1 MPLHLIHGPPNTG
14 RTDAVEAAFKDVLN
28 REPLLVVPGVDDI
41 FGWERRLTSG
51 AGAVVG
57 GQVVH
62 FGDLCA
68 EIIARADVERLDQAG
83 ELQRLELVARAVRTA
98 NGDLAARMAG
108 QPGIAEA
115 VLELIDDFRAELVDP
130 ATLEAK
136 LVEAGARR
144 LGWLTDAY
152 RTYTDLLAEHGLSDG
167 PGEITRALGLLSPEW
182 ASRPLFIAGFDDMT
196 RQQLELI
203 RRLAVD
209 RGADVTVA
217 LGYEAGNPGLEL
229 SNELMS
235 ELLEMKGATSV
246 RETATRRGEVEVPH
260 EQVLLDLEARF
271 MRDTGAEDALP
282 ATDKVAV
289 MRSSGL
295 RNEAEAIGAEIA
307 RLVAGGVRPE
317 KIAVAVSVPASNG
330 PVIRDTLTRLGVPVA
345 LESETAVRE
354 TTVGAAILSI
364 LKAVRRE
371 AGPRPALEWLRS
383 PIGPDHRTV
392 DEVELES
399 AANSDNSADAV
410 IGRLRKAGAEDP
422 AGWAEL
428 KAAIRDGEPVA
439 GIVAKLAT
447 DMSRALLAADAAA
460 TPSAATV
467 IETQAGTAIARA
479 AGEIEEIRDRRG
491 TGLDEIRA
499 AIESGAVK
507 LWSVPAAGTVRIAS
521 PYTLRAKRF
530 EHLFMAS
537 QQEGGIHDMDRAGPF
552 LSASD
557 RAVIGMRERTDPE
570 VQARY
575 LFYSCLTVPTDGLWI
590 SCRTSDEAG
599 KAEQPSPLVSA
610 VEELFE
616 RDAEGRPA
624 VERRGR
630 TGSDIVFDPAEAPSL
645 PEVAR
650 GLVVAGPSSRA
661 DLGEYA
667 AGLEVSLEAASN
679 IEESTRSLA
688 SLSPGPITA
697 ELAAD
702 PVFSATDIEAYA
714 GCPYRWFIERQLS
727 PVQFGPDPD
736 YFTFGTLLHGVLES
750 LYRRFP
756 SQVPRPGTLPDWLA
770 PLPEIVME
778 QAAQWNVRLDGDD
791 PVATGQRVRARE
803 LITTYLKR
811 EASRPEPVHRP
822 AELEYSF
829 GTKSAQA
836 PAVEVNGWKV
846 RGKVDRIDLS
856 PERDGD
862 PAREAVVIDYK
873 SGDVSRLTHLNSE
886 KERRLQLQLYLH
898 AARAAGYVPVAGLY
912 VSLRANAGPS
922 RGAYSE
928 AVGAE
933 MKARGASPDD
943 AVADPTTDSG
953 PGSGIDDFIERGLE
967 RADESVAKMLAGLL
981 EHDPAT
987 CPDHLEHP
995 AVPDRAPEEDPDRNG
1010 GPSWS

>member
-14 RTDAVEAAFKDVLN
+14 RTAAMERAFKDVLS

-41 FGWERRLTSG
+41 FGWERRLTSEG
-51 AGAVVG
+51 GAVVG

-62 FGDLCA
+62 FRDLCA
-68 EIIARADVERLDQAG
+68 EIIAGADVEKLDPAG

-98 NGDLAARMAG
+98 NRDLAGRMAG

-115 VLELIDDFRAELVDP
+115 VLELIDDFRAELIDP
-130 ATLEAK
+130 ATLETRLA
-136 LVEAGARR
+136 EAGARR
-144 LGWLTDAY
+144 LGWLADTY
-152 RTYTDLLAEHGLSDG
+152 RTYTDLLVERGLSDG

-182 ASRPLFIAGFDDMT
+182 ARRPLFVAGFDDMT

-209 RGADVTVA
+209 QAADVTVA
-217 LGYEAGNPGLEL
+217 LGYEAGNPGLEM

-246 RETATRRGEVEVPH
+246 RETATTRGEVEVPH
-260 EQVLLDLEARF
+260 EQVLLDLEERF
-271 MRDTGAEDALP
+271 MRDTGAQGALP
-282 ATDKVAV
+282 ATDTVAV
-289 MRSSGL
+289 MRSSGI

-307 RLVAGGVRPE
+307 RLVAGGVPPE
-317 KIAVAVSVPASNG
+317 QIAVAVSVPASNG
-330 PVIRDTLTRLGVPVA
+330 PVIRDTLTRLGIPVA

-354 TTVGAAILSI
+354 TTVGASILSV

-383 PIGPDHRTV
+383 PIGPDRETV

-399 AANSDNSADAV
+399 AVNSDTSADAV
-410 IGRLRKAGAEDP
+410 IGRLRKAGAGDP

-428 KAAIRDGEPVA
+428 KGAIRAGEPVA
-439 GIVAKLAT
+439 GIVAQLAS
-447 DMSRALLAADAAA
+447 DMSRAVLAGDTAA

-479 AGEIEEIRDRRG
+479 ASEIEEIRDRRG

-499 AIESGAVK
+499 AIESGAVG

-521 PYTLRAKRF
+521 PYSLRAKRF

-552 LSASD
+552 LSATD
-557 RAVIGMRERTDPE
+557 RSAIGMRERTDPE

-590 SCRTSDEAG
+590 SCRTSDESG

-650 GLVVAGPSSRA
+650 GLVVAGPACGA
-661 DLGEYA
+661 DLGDYA
-667 AGLEVSLEAASN
+667 PGLEGSLETAR
-679 IEESTRSLA
+679 IVEQSTRSLA
-688 SLSPGPITA
+688 SLSLDLIAA

-736 YFTFGTLLHGVLES
+736 YLTLGTLLHGVLES
-750 LYRRFP
+750 VYGRFP
-756 SQVPRPGTLPDWLA
+756 NQVPRPGTLPDWLA
-770 PLPEIVME
+770 LLPQIVDE
-778 QAAQWNVRLDGDD
+778 QAAEWNVRLDSDD
-791 PVATGQRVRARE
+791 PVATGQRMRARA
-803 LITTYLKR
+803 LVATHLKR
-811 EASRPEPVHRP
+811 EAARPKPAHLP

-829 GTKSAQA
+829 GTRSAKA
-836 PAVEVNGWKV
+836 PAVGVKSWKV

-856 PERDGD
+856 PEVDGD

-873 SGDVSRLTHLNSE
+873 SGDVSGLTHLNSQ

-912 VSLRANAGPS
+912 VSLRADAGRP
-922 RGAYSE
+922 RGAFSE
-928 AVGAE
+928 TVETE
-933 MKARGASPDD
+933 MTARGASPDD
-943 AVADPTTDSG
+943 AIADPATDSDR
-953 PGSGIDDFIERGLE
+953 GSGFDAFIEEGLE
-967 RADESVAKMLAGLL
+967 RADQSVAKMLEGLL

-995 AVPDRAPEEDPDRNG
+995 AVPDRAAEEDPDQNG